1 MESQEDSATIN
12 SRNIVT
18 SVVQRM
24 VEEVE
29 KRVGNLRYFTMA
41 AAALRTTATNS
52 SSSNRQVRTE
62 SHQGGKG
69 EEKRHTP
76 VTSNVSMS
84 SKKSTHGPKPKFIN
98 MPATDTSMVR
108 EKALEEMFEM
118 GYDSDG
124 ELPCFGDMELE
135 MEMMSTYAE
144 IAARNEDEMPAPAQ
158 QPQEINQSAINFVE
172 ILEGA
177 IMKMKVVELQQE
189 LKARNLST
197 TGKKDELQ
205 ERLKK
210 AMVDKTPIA
219 GEISSE
225 PVAQPKAFMSGAYW
239 KKLDP
244 CSDPVLDPTA
254 NTIFRE
260 PTNTQEVD
268 GVKHY
273 DFQDKFD
280 RPVFI
285 NEFME
290 PVFDRFKRR
299 KKDED
304 GNYQWTTTR
313 VANERNGCAN
323 KMWLEEHDLTY
334 MSEPFDFFHSF
345 CPDSLTS
352 QWTSYTNRK
361 AWLENAGSEGHPY
374 PDFTPFNP
382 KEFRQHLGVRLL
394 HGISPSPRIAMKF
407 QSQQQNDVNG
417 NDFVARSLGPNATR
431 RHKHFR
437 RFLACQNP
445 VVPVP
450 PRQKAPNFKVGEF
463 LAHIIQVSMAA
474 WICGMKISV
483 DEQTI
488 GFQGRHPDKLRITY
502 KAEGDGFQCDALCND
517 GYTFSFYFRN
527 EPPPPE
533 YIAKGM
539 SPLHAR
545 VLYLFDTLK
554 QKYHRVGMDN
564 LYISAKFARDCY
576 THPNKVLVH
585 GVARKSGR
593 GVPSIVLQ
601 DEITDRKAAEKVRGT
616 VKAALL
622 KGDTECPDLCAVSVY
637 DTKPVHFLTMCNE
650 KIEWVKK
657 TRKVFNKEKKKVEK
671 INFLRLNVNDDYN
684 NGMGDVDVADQLRNH
699 YRIDTWLRN
708 YKWWHSLF
716 WWGMQVLLTNSY
728 IVYKSCLENA
738 GCEPVSHYE
747 YQISCAKAWI
757 DPDIFGKSVRTP
769 SDNAS
774 STISTM
780 SSTGSGGISTT
791 TSRSATKKRKAYV
804 SNKSMHPLKGKLRCR
819 LDHSLDHWASEPPKD
834 SNHNTPACQLHWWLC
849 GTKKA
854 SNVARCPTCNVCL
867 CVNKCYRLFHNEWDP
882 TEKKDELKTVLVD
895 SHKK

>member
-1 MESQEDSATIN
+1 M
-12 SRNIVT
+12 T

-24 VEEVE
+24 VEEFE
-29 KRVGNLRYFTMA
+29 KRVGNFRHLAMA
-41 AAALRTTATNS
+41 AAASTTTATNS

-108 EKALEEMFEM
+108 EKVLEEMFEM

-177 IMKMKVVELQQE
+177 IMKMKVVELRQE

-210 AMVDKTPIA
+210 AMVDKNPIA

-280 RPVFI
+280 CPVFI

-290 PVFDRFKRR
+290 PVFNRFKRR

-334 MSEPFDFFHSF
+334 MSKPFDFFHSF
-345 CPDSLTS
+345 CPDLLTS
-352 QWTSYTNRK
+352 Q
-361 AWLENAGSEGHPY
+361 
-374 PDFTPFNP
+374 
-382 KEFRQHLGVRLL
+382 
-394 HGISPSPRIAMKF
+394 
-407 QSQQQNDVNG
+407 
-417 NDFVARSLGPNATR
+417 
-431 RHKHFR
+431 
-437 RFLACQNP
+437 
-445 VVPVP
+445 
-450 PRQKAPNFKVGEF
+450 
-463 LAHIIQVSMAA
+463 
-474 WICGMKISV
+474 
-483 DEQTI
+483 
-488 GFQGRHPDKLRITY
+488 
-502 KAEGDGFQCDALCND
+502 
-517 GYTFSFYFRN
+517 
-527 EPPPPE
+527 
-533 YIAKGM
+533 
-539 SPLHAR
+539 
-545 VLYLFDTLK
+545 
-554 QKYHRVGMDN
+554 
-564 LYISAKFARDCY
+564 
-576 THPNKVLVH
+576 
-585 GVARKSGR
+585 
-593 GVPSIVLQ
+593 
-601 DEITDRKAAEKVRGT
+601 
-616 VKAALL
+616 
-622 KGDTECPDLCAVSVY
+622 
-637 DTKPVHFLTMCNE
+637 
-650 KIEWVKK
+650 
-657 TRKVFNKEKKKVEK
+657 
-671 INFLRLNVNDDYN
+671 
-684 NGMGDVDVADQLRNH
+684 
-699 YRIDTWLRN
+699 
-708 YKWWHSLF
+708 
-716 WWGMQVLLTNSY
+716 
-728 IVYKSCLENA
+728 
-738 GCEPVSHYE
+738 
-747 YQISCAKAWI
+747 
-757 DPDIFGKSVRTP
+757 
-769 SDNAS
+769 
-774 STISTM
+774 
-780 SSTGSGGISTT
+780 
-791 TSRSATKKRKAYV
+791 
-804 SNKSMHPLKGKLRCR
+804 
-819 LDHSLDHWASEPPKD
+819 
-834 SNHNTPACQLHWWLC
+834 
-849 GTKKA
+849 
-854 SNVARCPTCNVCL
+854 
-867 CVNKCYRLFHNEWDP
+867 
-882 TEKKDELKTVLVD
+882 
-895 SHKK
+895 